1 MVAFFTTIGI
11 IALLAVVV
19 WAAYRI
25 WEAFETI
32 DQHDNKIDEAAIDI
46 KSYGRRLDAIDKELI
61 SIHQSILRLNLALED
76 AEREMNDKDLEA
88 AGR

>member
-1 MVAFFTTIGI
+1 MISFFTTIGV

-32 DQHDNKIDEAAIDI
+32 DQHDSKIDEAAIDI
-46 KSYGRRLDAIDKELI
+46 KLYGRRLDAIDKELI
-61 SIHQSILRLNLALED
+61 SIHQSILRLNLALEE

>member
-32 DQHDNKIDEAAIDI
+32 DQHDSKIDEAAIDI

-61 SIHQSILRLNLALED
+61 SIHQSILRLEV
-76 AEREMNDKDLEA
+76 EREMNDKDLEA

>member
-1 MVAFFTTIGI
+1 MVGFLSTIGV

-32 DQHDNKIDEAAIDI
+32 DQHDRKIDEAAIDI

-61 SIHQSILRLNLALED
+61 SIHQSILRLNLALEE

>member
-1 MVAFFTTIGI
+1 MIGFFTTVGVL
-11 IALLAVVV
+11 ALLAVVV

-32 DQHDNKIDEAAIDI
+32 DQHDRKIDEAAIDI

-61 SIHQSILRLNLALED
+61 SIHQSILRLNLDLEE

>member
-1 MVAFFTTIGI
+1 M
-11 IALLAVVV
+11 LAVVV

-32 DQHDNKIDEAAIDI
+32 DQHDRKIDEAAIDI

-61 SIHQSILRLNLALED
+61 SIHQSILRLNLALEE